1 MTQFDPLFTGVLRV
15 RVPGALPQPGLGAA
29 RPLLGG
35 EPLAALRADGA
46 AGVAGV
52 AGGEPR
58 AQRRPQP
65 GPGHGRQGPVLSE
78 GEILPLSSRVKFCLL
93 FIHHDYIHDK
103 NSIFRIYKSSA
114 TKIRCFCSVFKI
126 NFLQVEF
133 ALKLGY
139 PEDLTRKALGKV
151 GLAACNVSFI

>member
-1 MTQFDPLFTGVLRV
+1 MAQSDPLFTGVFRV
-15 RVPGALPQPGLGAA
+15 RVTSALPQPGLGAGRA
-29 RPLLGG
+29 LLGG
-35 EPLAALRADGA
+35 QPLAALRADGA
-46 AGVAGV
+46 AGV

-78 GEILPLSSRVKFCLL
+78 GEILPLVELNSVFCSYSTTPRLQFVIKTL
-93 FIHHDYIHDK
+93 SLEF
-103 NSIFRIYKSSA
+103 
-114 TKIRCFCSVFKI
+114 TKAPRPRLDVSVFKI